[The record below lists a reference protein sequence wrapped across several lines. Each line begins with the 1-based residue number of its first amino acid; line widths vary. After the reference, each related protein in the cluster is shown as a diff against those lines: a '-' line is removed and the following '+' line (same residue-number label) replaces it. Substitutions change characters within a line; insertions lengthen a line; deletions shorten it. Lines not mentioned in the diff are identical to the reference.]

1 MWSGTHDDDLE
12 QTVRALAGEI
22 ARRRSVQRAR
32 AAARAREWVAQSRRT
47 ARATEDTELQRRAV
61 LGQIPAA
68 EYKARTVARAAGVEV
83 GRNPF
88 AR

>member
-1 MWSGTHDDDLE
+1 MWSGRHDDYVE
-12 QTVRALAGEI
+12 GTVRALAEEI
-22 ARRRSVQRAR
+22 VRRRVVRRTR
-32 AAARAREWVAQSRRT
+32 AAARAREWVAQSQRI
-47 ARATEDTELQRRAV
+47 ARATEATELQRRAV

-68 EYKARTVARAAGVEV
+68 EYKARTVARAEGVEV

>member
-1 MWSGTHDDDLE
+1 M
-12 QTVRALAGEI
+12 
-22 ARRRSVQRAR
+22 AR
-32 AAARAREWVAQSRRT
+32 SRRT
-47 ARATEDTELQRRAV
+47 ARATGDTELQRRAV

-68 EYKARTVARAAGVEV
+68 GYKARTVALAAGVEV

>member
-1 MWSGTHDDDLE
+1 M
-12 QTVRALAGEI
+12 
-22 ARRRSVQRAR
+22 
-32 AAARAREWVAQSRRT
+32 AQSRRT